1 MQQVPILDDPYVSGY
16 VRATMSK
23 RTKIVATVGPAS
35 GSRETLR
42 ELVQAG
48 VDVFRINFSH
58 GHEQQRSAFL
68 EKIRSVEHELG
79 LPIAVCG
86 DLCGPKIRVGMM
98 PDDGVTLENGSEIVI
113 QREPLIG
120 SATRISTTLP
130 ELVDVVQVGHRI
142 LLFDG
147 RLKFEVTA
155 VHPPDDITCRVVV
168 GGRLSSGKGVN
179 VPDTSLQI
187 SALTE
192 KDREDLDWISER
204 DFDFVAL
211 SFVQAADN
219 VRELQNLLEERG
231 SRAQTIAKIEKPRAL
246 EHIDEI
252 IEAADAIMIARGD
265 LGVEM
270 DYPLV
275 PINQKLIALKCQQ
288 AAKPCIVA
296 TEMLES
302 MINSPRP
309 TRAEVSD
316 VANAVFD
323 HADAVMLSAESA
335 IGKYPVQ
342 AVQAMSRTLDAAD
355 GFHNEHGSVIRV
367 TVTEPRV
374 TAALAASIRKFMEIE
389 PVAAVAVLTDT
400 GRTARIIA
408 KSRIGCPVLA
418 LSAEIESVRRAC
430 LYHGVIP
437 RLVDDTSDFDH
448 LRELAFSYAKE
459 LSIAQPGDRMIVL
472 AAHPIGVAGRT
483 NALFVES
490 VE

>member
-1 MQQVPILDDPYVSGY
+1 
-16 VRATMSK
+16 MSK

-35 GSRETLR
+35 KSSDTIR
-42 ELVQAG
+42 ELVRAG

-58 GHEQQRSAFL
+58 GNEQQRSSFL
-68 EKIRSVEHELG
+68 KSIRSIEEELG

-86 DLCGPKIRVGMM
+86 DLCGPKIRVGLL
-98 PDDGVTLENGSEIVI
+98 PDEGVHLEEGNEIVI
-113 QREPLIG
+113 QREPLVG
-120 SATRISTTLP
+120 SATRLSTTLP
-130 ELVDVVQVGHRI
+130 ELIDLVEVDDRI
-142 LLFDG
+142 LLADG
-147 RLKFEVTA
+147 MLQFKVTI
-155 VHPPDDITCRVVV
+155 VDPPEEIKCLVVV
-168 GGRLSSGKGVN
+168 GGQLSSGKGVN
-179 VPDTSLQI
+179 LPDTSLPI

-192 KDREDLDWISER
+192 KDRKDLDWIAER

-211 SFVQAADN
+211 SFVQAAEN
-219 VRELQNLLEERG
+219 IRELQKLLDQRS

-246 EHIDEI
+246 DHIDEI
-252 IEAADAIMIARGD
+252 IEAADAIMVARGD

-335 IGKYPVQ
+335 VGKYPVQ

-355 GFHNEHGSVIRV
+355 AFHSEHGSSIRV

-374 TAALAASIRKFMEIE
+374 TAALAASIRKFMDVE
-389 PVAAVAVLTDT
+389 PLAAVAVLTDT
-400 GRTARIIA
+400 GRTARIIS

-418 LSAEIESVRRAC
+418 LSAEIESIRRAC

-437 RLVDDTSDFDH
+437 RLVDDSSDFDS

-459 LSIAQPGDRMIVL
+459 LKIAKPGDRMMVI
-472 AAHPIGVAGRT
+472 AAYPVGVAGPT
-483 NALFVES
+483 NTLFVES